1 MGDTKLTI
9 RPGDREER
17 VRLCEVGKV
26 KFVEITSRARVRET
40 GHVVIG
46 GLVGVVHGFA
56 KDARCP

>member
-1 MGDTKLTI
+1 MLTI
-9 RPGDREER
+9 WAGYREER
-17 VRLCEVGKV
+17 VRLCEVGKI
-26 KFVEITSRARVRET
+26 KFLEITGRARVRQT